1 MSSKQPSIVTKFR
14 EAIMLLSRD
23 VPPPTI
29 AIVLHDNP
37 DPDCIGAACGLGKL
51 LRAWVPDIKC
61 VMLYSGEIA
70 HPQNRTMVNVLN
82 LQFVNRIDHP
92 VLSSDFAQ
100 AYVVVDTIPE
110 RCNLGNIECLLT
122 IDHHK
127 GDTKKSKLK
136 DIRMVGSAS
145 SIVWDYL
152 REAEVSFD
160 KNKDEDCDVA
170 TAMVV
175 GIKTDTFDLA
185 SENVTALEFDAYKSL
200 ISYVNL
206 RKLGIIVNYPLP
218 PYHFE
223 LRSRLDQSGNARLD
237 NGVFLGGIGYIETSK
252 RDALPTIASERSRV
266 EGTDTAF
273 IFAIVGDKI
282 EASVRSN
289 GSSIDVHSLC
299 QTVFG
304 KEYAGG
310 KQGAG
315 AAKIPLPFSLEDSS
329 EKVIETLWVSI
340 RDYWFERVEKAFQKI
355 R

>member
-1 MSSKQPSIVTKFR
+1 MASKQTTIVAQFK
-14 EAIMLLSRD
+14 EAIITLARTTPQLTVGIIM
-23 VPPPTI
+23 
-29 AIVLHDNP
+29 HDNP
-37 DPDCIGAACGLGKL
+37 DPDCIGAACGMGKL
-51 LRAWVPDIKC
+51 LRSWVPECKC
-61 VMLYSGEIA
+61 LMIYGGEIS
-70 HPQNRTMVNVLN
+70 HPQNRTMVNLLN
-82 LQFVNRIDHP
+82 LQFVTRVDHP
-92 VLSSDFAQ
+92 ILNSDLAQ
-100 AYVVVDTIPE
+100 IYVVVDALPD
-110 RCNLGNIECLLT
+110 RCNMGNAECLLT

-152 REAEVSFD
+152 RESDVVFD
-160 KNKDEDCDVA
+160 KNKDEDCDIA
-170 TAMVV
+170 TAMIV

-185 SENVTALEFDAYKSL
+185 SENLTPLEFDAYKDL
-200 ISYVNL
+200 IACVNL
-206 RKLGIIVNYPLP
+206 RKLGMIVNYPIP
-218 PYHFE
+218 PYLFE
-223 LRSRLDQSGNARLD
+223 LRSRLDQDGNARLD
-237 NGVFLGGIGYIETSK
+237 NGVFLGGIGYIEASK

-273 IFAIVGDKI
+273 IFAIVGDRI

-289 GSSIDVHSLC
+289 GASIDVHSLC
-299 QTVFG
+299 QTIFG

-315 AAKIPLPFSLEDSS
+315 AAKIGLPFSLEDSS
-329 EKVIETLWVSI
+329 ERVIESLWTSV